1 MIKDIKTNKIN
12 IYVQSIILLLF
23 LCLSAMAAG
32 SVTDSGEVSLGDGK
46 YYIVINCTA
55 DASDASFPTDQWT
68 SINIDGYI
76 TMVEW
81 YMGATALSN
90 DCGFKLFS
98 AFDAELDVCGD
109 VFEDLNTDTEGQN
122 VPLVGDVNAWRPIKG
137 KLNPQIQGTNSVNSA
152 VIVIRVWYQR

>member
-1 MIKDIKTNKIN
+1 MIKNKKMMGLCLIL
-12 IYVQSIILLLF
+12 QSFLLF
-23 LCLSAMAAG
+23 VVMCFSAMAAG
-32 SVTDSGEVSLGDGK
+32 TITDSGEQYIGGGK
-46 YYIVINCTA
+46 YYIDITCTA
-55 DASDASFPTDQWT
+55 DESDASFPTDQWT

-81 YMGATALSN
+81 HMGTTALSN

-98 AFDAELDVCGD
+98 AFDADLDVCGD
-109 VFEDLNTDTEGQN
+109 IFEDLDTNTEGQN
-122 VPLVGDVNAWRPIKG
+122 VPLIGDLNAWRVVKG